1 MELNI
6 WEEALEFNKLE
17 ALVKN
22 NKETVTIEIINN
34 QQEMLTLKPQLSSS
48 VVFLIILQS
57 IQLNNFSQHVDKSN
71 LLELLPINK
80 QEK

>member
-17 ALVKN
+17 AMVKN
-22 NKETVTIEIINN
+22 NKETEIIEIINN

-57 IQLNNFSQHVDKSN
+57 TQLNNFSQHVDKSN
-71 LLELLPINK
+71 LLELLQINK